1 MAILIFFLAHWF
13 LSLFTQTFFYHRY
26 ASHGAFTM
34 NRSWEKF
41 FYIFSYIAQGSS
53 YMSPGPYAIMHRM
66 HHAFTDTDRDPHSPR
81 YQKNVIQMMAR
92 TNKIYMGILNG
103 TFPVEGKFA
112 KNVPGWPGFDKWAL
126 TWTSS
131 VLWAL
136 LYIGYYI
143 LFATAWWMY
152 LLIPIHVMMGPVHG
166 TIINWFAHKYGYVN
180 FTMNNTSRNLLP
192 VDLLMLGESYHNNH
206 HKYPAS
212 INFGGVRWHEI
223 DPVYLVIRLLHRL
236 KVIKISSQS
245 LKRVEVEF

>member
-34 NRSWEKF
+34 SRSWEKF
-41 FYIFSYIAQGSS
+41 FYVFSYIAQGSS
-53 YMSPGPYAIMHRM
+53 YMSPGAYAIMHRM
-66 HHAFTDTDRDPHSPR
+66 HHAFTDTERDPHSPR
-81 YQKNVIQMMAR
+81 HQKNVIQMMAR

-103 TFPVEGKFA
+103 TLPVEEKFK
-112 KNVPGWPGFDKWAL
+112 KNVPAWPALDKWAL

-131 VLWAL
+131 VFWTL

-166 TIINWFAHKYGYVN
+166 TIVNWLAHKYGYVN
-180 FTMNNTSRNLLP
+180 FRMNNTSRNLLP

-223 DPVYLVIRLLHRL
+223 DPVYPVIRLLHWL